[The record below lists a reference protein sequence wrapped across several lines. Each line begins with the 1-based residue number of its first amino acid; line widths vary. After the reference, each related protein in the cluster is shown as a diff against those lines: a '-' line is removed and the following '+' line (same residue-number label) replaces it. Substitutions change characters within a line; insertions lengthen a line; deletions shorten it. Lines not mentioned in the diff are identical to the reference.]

1 MARRPDPPPLWLPV
15 GSVRA
20 LLALTIVS
28 LFALGRVPV
37 EVLLLVLGF
46 YFGQRGARHD
56 RA

>member
-1 MARRPDPPPLWLPV
+1 LPV

-20 LLALTIVS
+20 LLTLTIVL

-56 RA
+56 RVSL